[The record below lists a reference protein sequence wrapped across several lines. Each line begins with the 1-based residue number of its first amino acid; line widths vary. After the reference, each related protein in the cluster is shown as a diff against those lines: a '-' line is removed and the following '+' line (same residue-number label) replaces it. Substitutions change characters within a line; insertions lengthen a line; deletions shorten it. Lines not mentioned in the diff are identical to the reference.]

1 MFILKTL
8 INKYLGSKR
17 KLFVSYIDFTKAF
30 DTVNRP
36 LLLRK
41 LFDKGVGGKFLK
53 LIKNMYSNTK
63 YSCMFSSE
71 YSHPFTASR
80 GVKQGDNLSPTLF
93 NIFVD
98 DFGSYYQVDSV
109 QPPLLNN
116 YPVSH
121 LFFADDLILMS
132 ETSSGLQKLID
143 QLSQYCTDMK
153 LEVNINKSKAMVFSK
168 EQNKMN
174 DYRFHFNLHTLH
186 IVHEYKYL
194 GLIFTSNGKFNVATQ
209 SLADKARK
217 AYFSI
222 RKSIPFNTNLSVKHL
237 LKIYQSMIEPI
248 LTYGSEVWLSDFN
261 VDINKA
267 DKLPMEKIQNF
278 IIRDILGVHNKSSN
292 IAIKNETGIYP
303 LCIKSFYLMH
313 KYYNRLNNTYDKSKI
328 TNKILLAAIQEEQNL
343 HQKNPLKSWQNQ
355 LQNLKNKCDIPT
367 LDIKSTLFKAKLE
380 SLFKENISK
389 ERNHLIENP
398 NVGKLSFYFSL
409 AHEFKLQPYLNFPL
423 KKFERSILTK
433 LRISA
438 HR

>member
-1 MFILKTL
+1 MVFRKGHRTTDNMFILKTL

-71 YSHPFTASR
+71 YLHPFTASR

-109 QPPLLNN
+109 QPSLLNN

-186 IVHEYKYL
+186 IVHTYKYL
-194 GLIFTSNGKFNVATQ
+194 GLIFTSNGKFNVANTKLGRQ
-209 SLADKARK
+209 SK
-217 AYFSI
+217 
-222 RKSIPFNTNLSVKHL
+222 KSILFHK
-237 LKIYQSMIEPI
+237 KIY
-248 LTYGSEVWLSDFN
+248 
-261 VDINKA
+261 
-267 DKLPMEKIQNF
+267 
-278 IIRDILGVHNKSSN
+278 
-292 IAIKNETGIYP
+292 
-303 LCIKSFYLMH
+303 SF
-313 KYYNRLNNTYDKSKI
+313 
-328 TNKILLAAIQEEQNL
+328 
-343 HQKNPLKSWQNQ
+343 
-355 LQNLKNKCDIPT
+355 
-367 LDIKSTLFKAKLE
+367 
-380 SLFKENISK
+380 
-389 ERNHLIENP
+389 
-398 NVGKLSFYFSL
+398 
-409 AHEFKLQPYLNFPL
+409 
-423 KKFERSILTK
+423 
-433 LRISA
+433 
-438 HR
+438 